1 MLIVWFFIFLLYF
14 RYYKNRKKSTGSKKP
29 VANSKYMEELESYK
43 KALKK
48 YTLLIRLMAL
58 FLAFIFLLI
67 IILSIRPAAKT
78 IERPDLTNRDIMLCL
93 DVSGSMR
100 DTDGKVVESF
110 AELAK
115 GFKGERIGMVIF
127 DSSAVTLFPLTD
139 DYDYVI
145 DILNKTKATFNSK
158 NYSSSNYDLYT
169 GTTEGRGSSLIGDGL
184 ASCVL
189 RFDKLG
195 TKRSR
200 SVILATD
207 NYTNGAQI
215 VDLKQ
220 AGALAK
226 KNDVRVYGL
235 NPYDSSS
242 EYYKDKNSTE
252 FREVVLSTNGDY
264 YKFDSPGSISG
275 IISKISQQEA
285 TRFKGSP
292 ILVISDKPQ
301 LLIFVIVLS
310 TVILLFIVWRL
321 GI

>member
-1 MLIVWFFIFLLYF
+1 MLIVWLFIFLLYF
-14 RYYKNRKKSTGSKKP
+14 RYYKKRKKSTGSKKP
-29 VANSKYMEELESYK
+29 VANSKYMTELESYK

-67 IILSIRPAAKT
+67 IILSVRPAVKT
-78 IERPDLTNRDIMLCL
+78 IERPDLTNRDIILCL

-100 DTDGKVVESF
+100 ETDAKVVENF

-127 DSSAVTLFPLTD
+127 DSTAATLFPLTN
-139 DYDYVI
+139 DYNYVI
-145 DILNKTKATFNSK
+145 DILNKTKAAFNSE
-158 NYSSSNYDLYT
+158 NYSESNYDLFT
-169 GTTEGRGSSLIGDGL
+169 GTNEGEGSSLIGDGL

-207 NYTNGAQI
+207 NYANGAQI

-235 NPYDSSS
+235 NPDDRNDGD
-242 EYYKDKNSTE
+242 YKDKNSIE
-252 FREVVLSTNGDY
+252 FREVVLGTNGDY
-264 YKFDSPGSISG
+264 YKFESPGSIPG
-275 IISKISQQEA
+275 IISKVSQQEA

-292 ILVISDKPQ
+292 VLVTSDKPQ
-301 LLIFVIVLS
+301 LIILIIVFS